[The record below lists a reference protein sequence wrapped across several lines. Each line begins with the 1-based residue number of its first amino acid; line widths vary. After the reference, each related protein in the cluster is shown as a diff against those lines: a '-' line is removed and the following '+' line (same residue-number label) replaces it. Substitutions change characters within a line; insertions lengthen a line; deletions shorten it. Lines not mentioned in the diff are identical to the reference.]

1 MSSFKK
7 GGIYI
12 LSSPSGAGK
21 TTLVKKISKKK
32 NYSISISHTT
42 RSPRPN
48 EKNGK
53 DYFFTT
59 KKKFKKLIFMEK
71 FLEHAKVFDNYYGS
85 SKELVFKKLNKGKN
99 VIFDIDWQ
107 GTKQIKNKKLKYK
120 LFTIFILPPSK
131 NELIKRLIKR
141 EKKNMKTVKKRMRE
155 FKKDLSRWKDY
166 DFVVIN
172 DDLNKCYNKII
183 KAISQK
189 NDNLF
194 NKKFISNHVKKLLN

>member
-1 MSSFKK
+1 M
-7 GGIYI
+7 
-12 LSSPSGAGK
+12 
-21 TTLVKKISKKK
+21 
-32 NYSISISHTT
+32 SISHTT